1 MENCLSTSKKRWLSI
16 ANCENLPEAICRNS
30 FSGVIFE
37 LRVDQQAIKIATYWS
52 TRDIPSVH
60 PGMGTKSTNNFP
72 DRTHVEKMFSP
83 FIKYG
88 ICLAP
93 RMCIQE
99 TWKRLKNRVSQFPR
113 LGRSWVEGLPGWMP
127 STNWV
132 NHWTMAIWTMVI
144 LSPTWQSNMAIDS
157 IDHP

>member
-99 TWKRLKNRVSQFPR
+99 TWKRLKKPGQPVPKAGEVMSRRAAR
-113 LGRSWVEGLPGWMP
+113 LDAINQLGEPWRSEPWWYYRQHG
-127 STNWV
+127 NQ
-132 NHWTMAIWTMVI
+132 
-144 LSPTWQSNMAIDS
+144 TWQ
-157 IDHP
+157 